1 LKNYFSKL
9 AKIMV
14 QIRIATEE
22 DREFIA
28 AFQMK
33 MAHETEGLQLDE
45 QTLNE
50 GVIRVLR
57 DPEKGKYFVA
67 DDDGRVV
74 ASLLITYE
82 WSDWR
87 NQWVLWIQS
96 VYVLPEYRQQGV
108 FMMLYQHIKNWVEK
122 DATIAGLR
130 LYVDKTNQK
139 AITVYRRLGMNGEHY
154 RLFEWMKTF

>member
-108 FMMLYQHIKNWVEK
+108 FRMLYQHIKNWVEK